1 MGVGSKGPGS
11 RTTVSASREGRH
23 QRSPLHGET
32 RHRSSLSAAS
42 TARSL
47 AWRMTPSCWLVN
59 SATVLAIASGVNRRS
74 GVILKYRRHQ
84 AGTTM
89 SGVTMCRDLT
99 HEVEAV
105 KPDFCSNEGACV
117 RFGAARIKG
126 TREFGPPLSS
136 MGVGSNWLF
145 VSLRASHAC
154 APSH

>member
-1 MGVGSKGPGS
+1 
-11 RTTVSASREGRH
+11 
-23 QRSPLHGET
+23 
-32 RHRSSLSAAS
+32 
-42 TARSL
+42 
-47 AWRMTPSCWLVN
+47 
-59 SATVLAIASGVNRRS
+59 
-74 GVILKYRRHQ
+74 
-84 AGTTM
+84 M